1 VDRPRLPDRHKAGAQ
16 LEGDRRGEDE
26 ASRLDACDLVDV
38 DVAKRRGD
46 SSRRAPEET
55 RVREQTDRV
64 GVTVEVSEP
73 LDELLVN
80 P

>member
-1 VDRPRLPDRHKAGAQ
+1 
-16 LEGDRRGEDE
+16 
-26 ASRLDACDLVDV
+26 V